1 MFCNLAYLAS
11 LYNTAGLITP
21 LLYGRRLEANTERE
35 GAGEAERPA
44 NRVWKAMVFAYL
56 GLAALFLA
64 GSVGAA
70 LIALDKPASR
80 GRQPRHRRASG
91 RISPER

>member
-1 MFCNLAYLAS
+1 M
-11 LYNTAGLITP
+11 
-21 LLYGRRLEANTERE
+21 ANTERE

-80 GRQPRHRRASG
+80 DVSPGTAEPVDESHLSASSNAQDRTHIKVVAYAPAKAG
-91 RISPER
+91 